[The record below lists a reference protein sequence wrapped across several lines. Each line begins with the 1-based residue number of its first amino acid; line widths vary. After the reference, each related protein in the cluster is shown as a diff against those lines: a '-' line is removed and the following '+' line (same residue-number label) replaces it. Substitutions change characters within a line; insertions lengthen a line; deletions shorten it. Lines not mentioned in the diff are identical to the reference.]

1 MLRARRWP
9 ALVCSRRQS
18 SSSATHGRITSPS
31 LCRDVLDRLA
41 PTLHQHRGCNLINI
55 KPGGGPWTAQLVE
68 ALQPS
73 IHIEVGTPD
82 RRRSHE
88 DEDDSNTNT
97 TICQH
102 AGSLRDC
109 FDPSRKLLS
118 PHVLAASNGGYTTPN
133 NDLLVVANL
142 SGTAMS
148 TARFLGS
155 PAAFFFN
162 DLYAALF
169 GLRDDIFRH
178 GLVRVLAWLPEPVL
192 RVLMPRG
199 VEPRSKQSIKLEAAF
214 SITQVAGAA
223 RGSLPGQEKRWP
235 ALEAENYS
243 AVQAEAGQTP
253 ANRREVPPLPMLTS
267 LPPDPVVLRKSQY
280 TTGASFVDDW
290 LRLDAELRDEY
301 ADWFATRAYEAH
313 PPRSGPREDRK
324 LNEWRKYYSRAKTLH
339 TRYQKILS
347 AVNKQRAV
355 DAKYHALFSKHRP
368 PTINRLQSVHNAAAQ
383 ASAALQSLSRE
394 AQIQAKKAI
403 DDYRAYDSSPRALE
417 WNKRTVDPLVVQAS
431 EFKPK
436 HPLALV
442 VLTPRPSFRTSLD
455 TDSKVTC
462 FDYVLNRLST
472 RLSSSVG
479 EAMQR
484 LIHGP
489 AKDFIETV
497 PSLTDPVRGGSLDPA
512 NVRMRSLP
520 ASTFVDIAVAY
531 EKWPLRPSTTRMLL
545 EMTKQSTFLPDH
557 D

>member
-1 MLRARRWP
+1 MLRAQRWP
-9 ALVCSRRQS
+9 VLVCGRRYIS
-18 SSSATHGRITSPS
+18 NSAIHGRITSPS

-41 PTLHQHRGCNLINI
+41 PTLHQHRGCDLISF
-55 KPGGGPWTAQLVE
+55 KPGGGPWTTQLVDS
-68 ALQPS
+68 LQPS
-73 IHIEVGTPD
+73 IHVE
-82 RRRSHE
+82 
-88 DEDDSNTNT
+88 
-97 TICQH
+97 
-102 AGSLRDC
+102 
-109 FDPSRKLLS
+109 LLS
-118 PHVLAASNGGYTTPN
+118 PRVLAATNVGYTTPN
-133 NDLLVVANL
+133 NDLLIVANL

-155 PAAFFFN
+155 PAAFFLN

-214 SITQVAGAA
+214 SITQVAGTV
-223 RGSLPGQEKRWP
+223 RGALGDSDRRWP
-235 ALEAENYS
+235 GLEAENYK
-243 AVQAEAGQTP
+243 AVQADAAQTP
-253 ANRREVPPLPMLTS
+253 AKRREVPPLPMLTS
-267 LPPDPVVLRKSQY
+267 LPPDPVVLRRSQY
-280 TTGASFVDDW
+280 TTGASFIDDW
-290 LRLDAELRDEY
+290 LSLDAELRTKY
-301 ADWFATRAYEAH
+301 PDWFASRAYEAH
-313 PPRSGPREDRK
+313 PRRSGPLEDRK

-339 TRYQKILS
+339 TRYHKIES
-347 AVNKQRAV
+347 AVNQQRAV
-355 DAKYHALFSKHRP
+355 DAKYRDVFAKPTP
-368 PTINRLQSVHNAAAQ
+368 PNIDSLQLIRSEAAQ
-383 ASAALQSLSRE
+383 ASAVLKSLSRE

-417 WNKRTVDPLVVQAS
+417 WNKRALDPLVVQAS

-442 VLTPRPSFRTSLD
+442 VLTPRPSFRQSLD
-455 TDSKVTC
+455 SDSKVTC

-472 RLSSSVG
+472 RLSSSVR
-479 EAMQR
+479 EALQR
-484 LIHGP
+484 LVHGP
-489 AKDFIETV
+489 AEDFIETV
-497 PSLTDPVRGGSLDPA
+497 PSLTDPIRGGSLDLDQL
-512 NVRMRSLP
+512 RMRSLP